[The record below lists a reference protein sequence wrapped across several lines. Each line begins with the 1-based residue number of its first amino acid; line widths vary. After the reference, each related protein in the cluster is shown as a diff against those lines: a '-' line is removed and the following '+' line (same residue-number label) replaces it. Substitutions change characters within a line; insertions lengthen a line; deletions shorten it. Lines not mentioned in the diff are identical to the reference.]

1 MKISLI
7 LAHPMVGSFNH
18 AIAEAGRIA
27 LVSNGHN
34 VSFHDLYQER
44 FDPILPYEE
53 IPKGADVDPIIRK
66 HCDEIA
72 SADGII
78 IVHPN
83 WWGMPPAI
91 LKGWVDRV
99 IRPGVAY
106 EFLEGDSGEGVPY
119 GRLKASKAVVFNTS
133 NTFPERERQVFG
145 DPLET
150 LWKNCIFGLCGVK
163 EFYKTT
169 YSVVAVSTPAQRK
182 DWLENVRETV
192 TAIFPATAITPMR
205 APDKLGSPK
214 NDGSIDLLAEEI
226 LRAARRNGH

>member
-7 LAHPMVGSFNH
+7 LAHPKAGSFNH
-18 AIAEAGRIA
+18 AIAEAARSA
-27 LVSNGHN
+27 LVSSGHE
-34 VSFHDLYQER
+34 VSFHDLYQEG

-78 IVHPN
+78 IVHPD

-106 EFLEGDSGEGVPY
+106 EFLEGDSGEGVPK
-119 GRLKASKAVVFNTS
+119 GLLKARKAVVFNTS
-133 NTFPERERQVFG
+133 NTSPERESQIFG

-163 EFYKTT
+163 EFYRTT
-169 YSVVAVSTPAQRK
+169 YSVIVTSSPAQRK
-182 DWLENVRETV
+182 AWLEDVKETF
-192 TAIFPATAITPMR
+192 TTIFPNREDDIHENLCFGR
-205 APDKLGSPK
+205 
-214 NDGSIDLLAEEI
+214 
-226 LRAARRNGH
+226 